1 MLVFKASS
9 KIREACEQYRIRLRI
24 SCSLANHGIECG
36 EESEGSTKPTITNR
50 DEKNIEPIESLSTS

>member
-9 KIREACEQYRIRLRI
+9 KIREARKQYRMRLRI
-24 SCSLANHGIECG
+24 SCSLANHGIEG
-36 EESEGSTKPTITNR
+36 SEESEGSTKSTLTNH